1 MSDTQSLLAWL
12 AAPENIKERQA
23 RIAEYLTNEGYEL
36 PPSPPDADYDEA
48 GASHLVRGQEMTI
61 AYNVVDQGGR
71 RVYHYVENETNHII
85 LGRIEHGD
93 EWAIELLN
101 LIPAIL
107 RTGHVVKE
115 TFSKVIYQSQRT
127 YRHPDGWWCPLRV
140 VIKIGP
146 HSQWYVDTFYPWY
159 PKR

>member
-1 MSDTQSLLAWL
+1 MTHNLIAWL
-12 AAPENIKERQA
+12 AGPEDVRERRA
-23 RIAEYLTNEGYEL
+23 RIAEYLTNEGYQL

-48 GASHLVRGQEMTI
+48 ETIHLVRGQAMTV
-61 AYNVVDQGGR
+61 AYSVVDQGGR
-71 RVYHYVENETNHII
+71 RVYHYVENEMDHII

-107 RTGHVVKE
+107 KTGHVVKGE
-115 TFSKVIYQSQRT
+115 FGKVIYQSQRT
-127 YRHPDGWWCPLRV
+127 YRHPDGWWCPLRA

-146 HSQWYVDTFYPWY
+146 HGQWYVDTFYPWY